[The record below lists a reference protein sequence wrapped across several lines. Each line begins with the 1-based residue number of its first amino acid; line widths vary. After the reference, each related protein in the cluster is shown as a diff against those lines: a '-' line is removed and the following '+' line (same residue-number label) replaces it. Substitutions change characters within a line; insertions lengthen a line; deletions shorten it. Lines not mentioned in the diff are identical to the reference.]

1 MKTVVAKNP
10 GAAKPPKFFL
20 PYQIRWLR
28 DHAMIKIWEKSR
40 RIGATYVQ
48 SYEDVEDIVTK
59 REYTPGRPVRKIY
72 FTSADE
78 SAAREYIDYCADWA
92 KLFNAAAKEVGTEVL
107 DEEKDIKALVI
118 EFANGGKI
126 YAMTSNPKR
135 FRSKGGKVVW
145 DEAAWH
151 EEQKAMWKA
160 CLATAKVW
168 GYPIRILSTHHGK
181 QTLFFRF
188 ITDVKKGKTKWS
200 LHRVTIEDAVNE
212 GFADK
217 VYGRETT
224 VKERADYLQGLHDDC
239 RSEDDWNE
247 EFMCEPVDA
256 TTAFIPYELLYGA
269 EKSGIL
275 MTMIQLIELNE
286 GDLYAGWDVA
296 RKRHF
301 SVIWILQK
309 LGDLK
314 YTRHL
319 IPMTNMPFAQ
329 QQETLKSV
337 MALRR
342 MRRICID
349 ATGMGMPIAEAAT
362 AKYGKYRA
370 EGVTMTTASK
380 EELAW
385 DLHGALED
393 KRVLVEPDELVRAS
407 FHAIKKIVMSG
418 KNDRFDA
425 DATEEAGHA
434 DHFWACALAIHAAK
448 SSAGPVIITTRPRP
462 ESDGITRGFFDREI
476 LSFGLPGRGRIR
488 GY

>member
-1 MKTVVAKNP
+1 MNAEPSKKN
-10 GAAKPPKFFL
+10 GAAKTPKFFL
-20 PYQIRWLR
+20 PYQIRWLK
-28 DHAMIKIWEKSR
+28 DHALIKIWEKSR

-59 REYTPGRPVRKIY
+59 REYTPGRPVKKIY

-92 KLFNAAAKEVGTEVL
+92 KLFNAAASAVGTEVL

-118 EFANGGKI
+118 VFANGGKI

-151 EEQKAMWKA
+151 EDQPAMWKA
-160 CLATAKVW
+160 AHATASVW

-181 QTLFFRF
+181 QSLFYRF
-188 ITDVKKGKTKWS
+188 VSDVKSGKMKWS
-200 LHRVTIEDAVNE
+200 LHIVTIVDAVNE
-212 GFADK
+212 GLVDK
-217 VYGRETT
+217 LFGRVTT
-224 VKERADYLQGLHDDC
+224 QEERKRYLDDLHTNA
-239 RSEDDWNE
+239 RSEELWNE
-247 EFMCEPVDA
+247 EYMCEPVDA

-269 EKSGIL
+269 EKIGIL
-275 MTMIQLIELNE
+275 MSMMQLIDLQE

-301 SVIWILQK
+301 SLLWIIQK

-314 YTRHL
+314 YTRHV
-319 IPMTNMPFAQ
+319 IPMLNMPFAQ
-329 QQETLKSV
+329 QNETLASI

-342 MRRICID
+342 MRRVCID
-349 ATGMGMPIAEAAT
+349 ATGMGMPIAEAAV
-362 AKYGKYRA
+362 AKYGRYRA
-370 EGVTMTTASK
+370 EGITMTAAIK

-385 DLHGALED
+385 GLHNALED
-393 KRVLVEPDELVRAS
+393 KRLLAPPDDLIRAS
-407 FHAIKKIVMSG
+407 FHAIKKIVLAG

-425 DATEEAGHA
+425 DATEEAGHG
-434 DHFWACALAIHAAK
+434 DHFWGCALALQAAK
-448 SSAGPVIITTRPRP
+448 SNAGPVVIVTRARP
-462 ESDGITRGFFDREI
+462 ETVGITSGYMDSTILHRAYGLQRRE
-476 LSFGLPGRGRIR
+476 R
-488 GY
+488 

>member
-1 MKTVVAKNP
+1 MTAAAQKT
-10 GAAKPPKFFL
+10 KPTGTPKFFL

-28 DHAMIKIWEKSR
+28 DGALIKIWEKSR

-92 KLFNAAAKEVGTEVL
+92 KLFQAAASKVGSEVL
-107 DEEKDIKALVI
+107 DEEKGVNALVI

-151 EEQKAMWKA
+151 EDQKAMWKA
-160 CLATAKVW
+160 CHATASVW

-181 QTLFFRF
+181 QSLFYRF
-188 ITDVKKGKTKWS
+188 TADVKSGKMKWS
-200 LHRVTIEDAVNE
+200 RHFVTIVDAVND
-212 GFADK
+212 GLVDK
-217 VYGRETT
+217 LFGRVTT
-224 VKERADYLQGLHDDC
+224 QEERKRYLDDLHANA
-239 RSEDDWNE
+239 RSEELWE
-247 EFMCEPVDA
+247 EEYMCEPVDA

-269 EKSGIL
+269 EKTGIL
-275 MTMIQLIELNE
+275 MTMLQLMDLRE

-301 SVIWILQK
+301 SIIWILQK

-314 YTRHL
+314 YSRHV
-319 IPMTNMPFAQ
+319 IPMLKMPFAQ

-337 MALRR
+337 MALPR
-342 MRRICID
+342 MRRVCID

-362 AKYGKYRA
+362 KQYGQYRA
-370 EGVTMTTASK
+370 EGITMGAAIK

-385 DLHGALED
+385 DVYNALED
-393 KRVLVEPDELVRAS
+393 KRLLVEPDDTTRAS
-407 FHAIKKIVMSG
+407 FHAIKKVVLAG

-425 DATEEAGHA
+425 DATEEAGHG
-434 DHFWACALAIHAAK
+434 DHFWACSLALHAAK
-448 SSAGPVIITTRPRP
+448 SSKGPVVVASKSTAERG
-462 ESDGITRGFFDREI
+462 GITRGFFDVKMLDTAYET
-476 LSFGLPGRGRIR
+476 RGGIN
-488 GY
+488 G